1 MKKILMLAVL
11 YIAGWNSLW
20 AKTVESIN
28 WITSNGLPV
37 SFYPAP
43 EVPMLELRLAFR
55 SGSAYDGKNFG
66 LSTLTASLIGDSSAG
81 MSTDTIA
88 ERYEDVGAQFS
99 ADNNRDMTVFSLR
112 SLTEDKALTQ
122 GMDTFIHT
130 LTKATFAQLDF
141 LREKQRQ
148 LTGLAQRKE
157 SPNQVGTDLFY
168 EKLYGTHPYAHPVPG
183 VDKTLQAITRE
194 QVEQFYRQY
203 YVAKNAYLV
212 IVGAIDVN
220 KAKQIAEQLSAQM
233 EKGEKAPDVPQ
244 ASSLSSSSVIN
255 YPFPSSQTILRLGQ
269 LGISYHI
276 ADYFP
281 IVVGNYILGGGALV
295 SRLAIEVREKRGLTY
310 GVGSQFQPLSG
321 EGPFVIGLSTKSAQ
335 SDEALAVTRNVL
347 QGYLEKGPD
356 EKELKAAKLYLT
368 GSFPLALASNNQI
381 ADMLLRMAF
390 YDLPKDYLTN
400 YRKNIEQVSIKQ
412 IKTAMDKQLNP
423 NKMLLVK
430 VGQM

>member
-1 MKKILMLAVL
+1 MKKILILTAL
-11 YIAGWNSLW
+11 YLAGWNTLW

-28 WITSNGLPV
+28 WTTSDGLQV

-55 SGSAYDGKNFG
+55 SGSAYDGENYG
-66 LSTLTASLIGDSSAG
+66 LSSLTASLIGDSSEG
-81 MSTDTIA
+81 MSTDAIA

-112 SLTEDKALTQ
+112 SLTEPKALAQ
-122 GMDTFIHT
+122 GTDTFIHT
-130 LTKATFAQLDF
+130 LTKATFSQPDF

-148 LTGLAQRKE
+148 LTALAQRKE
-157 SPNQVGTDLFY
+157 SPNQVGTDLFF

-183 VDKTLQAITRE
+183 TDKTLKAITRE
-194 QVEQFYRQY
+194 QVEQFYQQY

-212 IVGAIDVN
+212 IVGAIDIN
-220 KAKQIAEQLSAQM
+220 KAKEIAEQLSRKM
-233 EKGEKAPDVPQ
+233 KKGEKAPVVPQ

-269 LGISYHI
+269 LGITYHI
-276 ADYFP
+276 TDYFP
-281 IVVGNYILGGGALV
+281 LVVGNYILGGGTLV

-321 EGPFVIGLSTKSAQ
+321 DGPFVIGLSTKSAQ
-335 SDEALAVTRNVL
+335 AEEALTVTRNVL
-347 QGYLEKGPD
+347 QGYLAKGPD

-368 GSFPLALASNNQI
+368 GSFPLALASNRQI

-400 YRKNIEQVSIKQ
+400 YQKNIEQVSIGQ
-412 IKTAMDKQLNP
+412 IKTAMDKYLDP

-430 VGQM
+430 VGRM